1 MDGAELFRAG
11 KLQEA
16 IAAQTA
22 LVKSR
27 PGDQSQRLLLFEL
40 LAFAGELERAKR
52 QLDALQYDQLELQA
66 AAAEYRKLLD
76 VEETRRKLFR
86 DGTQPKF
93 LGTGA
98 PPEHI
103 RLRLEA
109 IERLRTNRP
118 AEAAECLAQ
127 AAEAA
132 PAVAGLLN
140 GQPFADLRD
149 CDDLFGPVLEV
160 FAQGNYFWVPLDFV
174 ELINI
179 APPKFPRDLLWVK
192 ARLETAAGAGQVYLP
207 ALYPGS
213 YEHADDAVK
222 LGRMTDWTG
231 DDGSPVIG
239 RGLRMFLADEETS
252 TLLEWREVQINPP
265 AEDAAAADE
274 SPPAEETGG

>member
-22 LVKSR
+22 LVKSK

-40 LAFAGELERAKR
+40 LAFAGELDRAKR
-52 QLDALQYDQLELQA
+52 QLDALQYDELELQA

-76 VEETRRKLFR
+76 VEEARRKLFR

-93 LGTGA
+93 LDGA
-98 PPEHI
+98 APEHV

-109 IERLRTNRP
+109 LERFRTSHP
-118 AEAAECLAQ
+118 AEAAESLAQ
-127 AAEAA
+127 AAEAV
-132 PAVAGLLN
+132 PPVAGALN

-149 CDDLFGPVLEV
+149 CDDLFGSVLEV
-160 FAQGNYFWVPLDFV
+160 FAQGSYFWIPLEVV

-231 DDGSPVIG
+231 DDGGPVFG
-239 RGLRMFLADEETS
+239 RGLRMFLADEEAS
-252 TLLEWREVQINPP
+252 TLLEWRELQINPP
-265 AEDAAAADE
+265 ADEAAAGEAA
-274 SPPAEETGG
+274 PPAEESP